1 MSVAAKKLE
10 LIKWLTSVEDKT
22 VINQLDNYRKQ
33 QHSFDFKK
41 ELETAITADEL
52 KKRTTTFLK
61 SLEWKNKNFL

>member
-10 LIKWLTSVEDKT
+10 LIKWLTSVEDKA

-41 ELETAITADEL
+41 EIETAISADEL

-61 SLEWKNKNFL
+61 SLEWKK

>member
-41 ELETAITADEL
+41 ELETAISADEL

-61 SLEWKNKNFL
+61 SLEWKK